1 MIYSKINYTL
11 NTIYSFRLIQWKLIE
26 NLKIQLK
33 TILRFVDFYLKHFK
47 TIVLSTV
54 VIVLSIIIFL
64 GWSSAKKV
72 REVVIDDFNK
82 QQLVLAQYVASII
95 ETNISHLKRELI
107 LLSLSPTIQ
116 NNEKNF
122 LSTRLNI
129 TFSSI
134 KEVGAIEIKF
144 INTISKTTFVIKQ
157 DSQENRKI
165 TSNENE
171 LLEKQ
176 KDPMSTREIV
186 INDLNMNI
194 DGQNKNIMEISI
206 PVWKTKSANK
216 KPLKEKDFS
225 GIIIFLVDTRS
236 LIEKLISSIK
246 SVKYGYV
253 WIINNTGLFFY
264 HPESELIGKN
274 AFLARQEKNPKLSF
288 VEINEIQKK
297 QMLKGEIGTGL
308 YLSGWHKGIEG
319 EIQKLLAYAPIRID
333 PKNNQNIWS
342 VAVVTP
348 LKEIEDAID
357 SIQIRQ
363 LVLEIFVIILIL
375 LGGIISMAFM
385 LRWSHSLKEEVDKKT
400 KELKKSEYQYKSLI
414 ENANDIIFTVNR
426 DGKIISINK
435 AGVKF
440 FKDTMEELVG
450 SSIGELCYS
459 EESAYMQLK
468 TIEEVFATG
477 CSKQI
482 THHVSFAKKE
492 FWLNT
497 SFTPLIDEDGNISL
511 ILGISRDISVEKKK
525 EKEEQMYHAE
535 KLASMGTLA
544 AGVAHEINNPLAII
558 LGFSDFLIERFPKD
572 SDEYDMLK
580 TIEKQ
585 AINAKRVVENLL
597 SFSRYSEYH
606 LEAVDINNAI
616 VSVISIIKNTM
627 KINNIDLNLNLAENL
642 PKVQADAGE
651 LQQVFINILN
661 NAIHAM
667 NKGGIMT
674 ISTELSSDNMVQ
686 IKFSDTGHG
695 IKLEHRSKI
704 FDPLFTT
711 KKVGEGT
718 GLGLSVSYGIITK
731 YSGTI

>member
-288 VEINEIQKK
+288 VEIN
-297 QMLKGEIGTGL
+297 
-308 YLSGWHKGIEG
+308 
-319 EIQKLLAYAPIRID
+319 
-333 PKNNQNIWS
+333 
-342 VAVVTP
+342 
-348 LKEIEDAID
+348 
-357 SIQIRQ
+357 
-363 LVLEIFVIILIL
+363 
-375 LGGIISMAFM
+375 
-385 LRWSHSLKEEVDKKT
+385 
-400 KELKKSEYQYKSLI
+400 
-414 ENANDIIFTVNR
+414 
-426 DGKIISINK
+426 
-435 AGVKF
+435 
-440 FKDTMEELVG
+440 
-450 SSIGELCYS
+450 
-459 EESAYMQLK
+459 
-468 TIEEVFATG
+468 
-477 CSKQI
+477 
-482 THHVSFAKKE
+482 
-492 FWLNT
+492 
-497 SFTPLIDEDGNISL
+497 
-511 ILGISRDISVEKKK
+511 
-525 EKEEQMYHAE
+525 
-535 KLASMGTLA
+535 
-544 AGVAHEINNPLAII
+544 
-558 LGFSDFLIERFPKD
+558 
-572 SDEYDMLK
+572 
-580 TIEKQ
+580 
-585 AINAKRVVENLL
+585 
-597 SFSRYSEYH
+597 
-606 LEAVDINNAI
+606 
-616 VSVISIIKNTM
+616 
-627 KINNIDLNLNLAENL
+627 
-642 PKVQADAGE
+642 
-651 LQQVFINILN
+651 
-661 NAIHAM
+661 
-667 NKGGIMT
+667 
-674 ISTELSSDNMVQ
+674 
-686 IKFSDTGHG
+686 
-695 IKLEHRSKI
+695 
-704 FDPLFTT
+704 
-711 KKVGEGT
+711 
-718 GLGLSVSYGIITK
+718 
-731 YSGTI
+731 